1 MNSSTHISQ
10 QYDNELEGLRSK
22 VLAMGGLVEGH
33 LSALKY
39 LENHS
44 GLHTF
49 NLGTGRGLSVLDL
62 VRAFE
67 TSTGQAVPFVIGPR
81 RMGDI
86 AACWADA
93 TSAYAILGW
102 RAHRSLDD
110 MCRDTWRWVSK
121 GRVYE

>member
-1 MNSSTHISQ
+1 M
-10 QYDNELEGLRSK
+10 
-22 VLAMGGLVEGH
+22 
-33 LSALKY
+33 
-39 LENHS
+39 
-44 GLHTF
+44 
-49 NLGTGRGLSVLDL
+49 LDL